1 MNRNLSAVSALALLS
16 PWMAASAHHGTAGYY
31 DHNKLV
37 TIEGVVKEFQWRN
50 PHSGL
55 FLVSKDASGK
65 EILYSLE
72 MGSPAA
78 LSKAG
83 FTRKTFK
90 VGDKVSA
97 EIHPSFGSPTSGEV
111 FSGKVKVNG
120 QVLSP
125 GGKGAAGED
134 YSGANQ

>member
-1 MNRNLSAVSALALLS
+1 MNRSWYALAAVTLLS

-31 DHNKLV
+31 DHNKLL

-55 FLVSKDASGK
+55 FLISKDAAGK
-65 EILYSLE
+65 EIVYSLE

-90 VGDKVSA
+90 VGDKVIA
-97 EIHPSFGSPTSGEV
+97 EIHPSFGSATSGEV
-111 FSGKVKVNG
+111 FSGAVTVNG
-120 QVLSP
+120 VKLSP
-125 GGKGAAGED
+125 GGKGSVGED
-134 YSGANQ
+134 YGEKQ